1 MLNLNAKMC
10 TNSKYVHKN
19 TCTSAMTAFWAA
31 RRHTAHR
38 HTALWM
44 SRVRIPTRGPFPMP
58 SPPPLSLPLCLLS
71 ALIYPIIIKAK
82 KIAKMNCKTPLKT
95 HKKLM
100 WSNESDKCCMCINYN
115 GNIYRINSLMRIK
128 KYCNF
133 ARWDGITG
141 VTSGP
146 ILFHSN
152 WNVVLIILKCLKQSL
167 SAKWFGIITLQNRH
181 K

>member
-10 TNSKYVHKN
+10 TNSKYVHKI

-31 RRHTAHR
+31 RQHTAHR

-44 SRVRIPTRGPFPMP
+44 SRVRIPTQGPFPMP
-58 SPPPLSLPLCLLS
+58 PPPPLSPTLLTFS
-71 ALIYPIIIKAK
+71 SYLSYHNKGK
-82 KIAKMNCKTPLKT
+82 KIAKINCKTPLKT

-100 WSNESDKCCMCINYN
+100 WSNESDKCCLCINYN

-152 WNVVLIILKCLKQSL
+152 
-167 SAKWFGIITLQNRH
+167 
-181 K
+181 